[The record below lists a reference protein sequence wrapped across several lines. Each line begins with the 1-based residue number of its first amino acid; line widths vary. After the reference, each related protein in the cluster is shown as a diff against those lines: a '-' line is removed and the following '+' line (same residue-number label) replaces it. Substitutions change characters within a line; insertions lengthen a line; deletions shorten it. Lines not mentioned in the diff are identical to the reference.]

1 MATGTVQRYDTAR
14 GFGIIAPDDGSTMVF
29 VDQRALGRLSYAGL
43 TAGQR
48 VDFDSEVGPKGPRAR
63 TVRSA

>member
-14 GFGIIAPDDGSTMVF
+14 GFGTITPDDGSALVF
-29 VDQRALGRLSYAGL
+29 VHQSALGRLSYAGL
-43 TAGQR
+43 AAGQR
-48 VDFDSEVGPKGPRAR
+48 VDFDAELGPKGPRAR